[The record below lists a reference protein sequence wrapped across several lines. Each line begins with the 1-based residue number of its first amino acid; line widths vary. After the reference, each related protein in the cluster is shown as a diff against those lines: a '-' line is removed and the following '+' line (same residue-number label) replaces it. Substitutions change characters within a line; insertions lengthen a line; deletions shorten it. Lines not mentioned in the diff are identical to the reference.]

1 MKDSIINIVEDILKK
16 EKSITF
22 AYFFGSFI
30 NEERYSDIDIGIYLK
45 SLSEN
50 PYFTTSHLKHKIS
63 RILSAHDIHFRADDI
78 DIIVMNYL
86 PFTFLN
92 RIFREGILIFDKDPE
107 LRANL
112 MEKNSLKMREC
123 IGLIKEAQII

>member
-16 EKSITF
+16 EESISF

-30 NEERYSDIDIGIYLK
+30 NEDSYSDIDIGIYPK
-45 SLSEN
+45 SLPKN
-50 PYFTTSHLKHKIS
+50 PYSTTSHLKHKIS
-63 RILSAHDIHFRADDI
+63 RELAAHDIHFRADDI
-78 DIIVMNYL
+78 DIVVMNDL

-92 RIFREGILIFDKDPE
+92 RIFREGTLIFDKDPE

-112 MEKNSLKMREC
+112 MERNSLKMREC
-123 IGLIKEAQII
+123 LGILKEAQII

>member
-16 EKSITF
+16 EKYISF
-22 AYFFGSFI
+22 VYFFGSFI
-30 NEERYSDIDIGIYLK
+30 NEDCYSDIDIGIYLK
-45 SLSEN
+45 SLPEN
-50 PYFTTSHLKHKIS
+50 PYSTTSHLKHKIS
-63 RILSAHDIHFRADDI
+63 RELAAYDINFRADDI
-78 DIIVMNYL
+78 DIVVMNDL

-112 MEKNSLKMREC
+112 MERNSLKMREC
-123 IGLIKEAQII
+123 LGLIKEAQII

>member
-1 MKDSIINIVEDILKK
+1 MKDSITNIVKDILKK

-30 NEERYSDIDIGIYLK
+30 DGERYSDIDVGIYLK
-45 SLSEN
+45 SLPEI
-50 PYFTTSHLKHKIS
+50 PYSTTSRLKHKIS
-63 RILSAHDIHFRADDI
+63 RKLSAHDIHFRADDI
-78 DIIVMNYL
+78 DIVVMNYL

-92 RIFREGILIFDKDPE
+92 RIFREGTLIFDKDPE
-107 LRANL
+107 LHANL

-123 IGLIKEAQII
+123 LGLIKEAQII

>member
-1 MKDSIINIVEDILKK
+1 MKDSIINRVKDILKK
-16 EKSITF
+16 EKSIAF

-30 NEERYSDIDIGIYLK
+30 KEDHYSDIDIGVYLK
-45 SLSEN
+45 SLPEN
-50 PYFTTSHLKHKIS
+50 PYSTTSHLKHKIS
-63 RILSAHDIHFRADDI
+63 RKLVTPDIHFRADDI
-78 DIIVMNYL
+78 DIVVMNDL

-92 RIFREGILIFDKDPE
+92 RIFREGRLIFDKNPE

-123 IGLIKEAQII
+123 LGLIKEAQII